1 MTSPHPALDCAAFSS
16 MGSDTDC
23 SGCDNAPTIVRP
35 RIKSR
40 NAIGNTAC
48 GAAALHDF
56 SQKFMAGLAR
66 RTPFSKG
73 CMVDTVHSQA
83 FTA

>member
-1 MTSPHPALDCAAFSS
+1 LIAQRFLQWEATRIVPAATTRMPLS
-16 MGSDTDC
+16 
-23 SGCDNAPTIVRP
+23 PTIVR
-35 RIKSR
+35 KSR
-40 NAIGNTAC
+40 SAIGNTAC